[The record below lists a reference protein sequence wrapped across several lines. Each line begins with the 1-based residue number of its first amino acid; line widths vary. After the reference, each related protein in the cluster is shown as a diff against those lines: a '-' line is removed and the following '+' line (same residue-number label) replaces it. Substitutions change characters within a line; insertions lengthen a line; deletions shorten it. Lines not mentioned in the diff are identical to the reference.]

1 MNPTLLLYIFIVLY
15 ALNFALELALDVLNL
30 KHVAKHK
37 TIPPQFSDQISENS
51 FHKSREY
58 ATTKLKFSIFSRCV
72 STIILF
78 SFLQSG
84 LLNHIHQL
92 LSSYTRGL
100 TLSVAFILITGL
112 FFTLTSLPLR
122 LYSTFVIEQKF
133 GFNKMT
139 WQLFVQDMLK
149 SSLLSLL
156 IGVPILYMIFAFMS
170 YTEKSWW
177 LWTWGFIVALQFL
190 LMILYPTFIA
200 PLFNRFIPLA
210 QGSLRSEIEALAR
223 KINFSLADIFTIDGS
238 KRSGHSNAYFAGL
251 GRFRRIVLFDT
262 LISQLSEK
270 ELLAVLAH
278 EMGHNIKHHITKG
291 IILGSLMSLIGLYI
305 LAQLK
310 SWPEFYLTFNVPQSD
325 HTALFIFAVVSDVFT
340 FFLTPVF
347 NSISRH
353 HEYEADRFAAESTTD
368 PDSMQTALIK
378 LSKEN
383 LSNLYPHPWYSFFHY
398 SHPTTSERISALQ
411 RIAA

>member
-1 MNPTLLLYIFIVLY
+1 MNPTPLLYIFLTLY
-15 ALNFALELALDVLNL
+15 VLNFVLELTLDVLNL
-30 KHVAKHK
+30 KHVAKHP
-37 TIPPQFSDQISENS
+37 TTPPQFASYITDAS
-51 FHKSREY
+51 FQKSRDY
-58 ATTKLKFSIFSRCV
+58 TCTKLKFSIFSRCV
-72 STIILF
+72 SAIILML
-78 SFLQSG
+78 FLQMGIMG
-84 LLNHIHQL
+84 LINERLAVYLN
-92 LSSYTRGL
+92 GL
-100 TLSVAFILITGL
+100 TLSVAFILVTGF
-112 FFTLTSLPLR
+112 FFTLTALPLR

-139 WQLFVQDMLK
+139 WTLFVQDMLK

-156 IGVPILYMIFAFMS
+156 IGVPILYAIFAFMS
-170 YTEKSWW
+170 YTGQSWW
-177 LWTWGFIVALQFL
+177 LWTWGFIVALQAL

-200 PLFNRFIPLA
+200 PLFNKFIPLT
-210 QGSLRSEIEALAR
+210 QGSLRNGIEALAR

-251 GRFRRIVLFDT
+251 GRFRKIVLFDT
-262 LISQLSEK
+262 LIAQLSEK

-278 EMGHNIKHHITKG
+278 EMGHNVKHHITKG

-305 LAQLK
+305 LAHLK
-310 SWPEFYLTFNVPQSD
+310 SWPEFYLTFNVPASD
-325 HTALFIFAVVSDVFT
+325 HTALFLFGLISDVFT
-340 FFLTPVF
+340 FFLTPVL

-368 PDSMQTALIK
+368 TDSMQTALIK

-383 LSNLYPHPWYSFFHY
+383 LSNLHPHPWYSFFHY
-398 SHPTTSERISALQ
+398 SHPTTCERLAALQ